1 MWTFELQLRLIS
13 VFLSTFAISLLS
25 PRFSKAL
32 CHLTHYSTDT
42 HPPPPL
48 PLWSHLLYRRP
59 ARAMQVNVLIEASE
73 WLSLV
78 CMYMDVL
85 LCHKIQ
91 GLIFM
96 PFFFFFFFNS
106 KGKVYIALCCTGQCP
121 KVNKFLIK
129 YTWLVSQPHVTWK
142 TALFWVFLESSYL
155 FLVHKKG
162 TRNSCVVEIGWMSVC
177 VCVFMLSRAVC
188 WILLALSL
196 CAHTQRLL
204 AARQIGRAACANT
217 AAYWEA
223 ALRTQCERQ
232 TCCIN
237 SSPFSAVVARNKP

>member
-96 PFFFFFFFNS
+96 PFFFFFLNS

-142 TALFWVFLESSYL
+142 TAFFWVFLESSYL
-155 FLVHKKG
+155 FLVHKG
-162 TRNSCVVEIGWMSVC
+162 TRNSCVVGIGWMSVC
-177 VCVFMLSRAVC
+177 VCLC
-188 WILLALSL
+188 WVGPFAESSWLSL
-196 CAHTQRLL
+196 CVPTHNACWQP
-204 AARQIGRAACANT
+204 GR
-217 AAYWEA
+217 
-223 ALRTQCERQ
+223 
-232 TCCIN
+232 
-237 SSPFSAVVARNKP
+237 